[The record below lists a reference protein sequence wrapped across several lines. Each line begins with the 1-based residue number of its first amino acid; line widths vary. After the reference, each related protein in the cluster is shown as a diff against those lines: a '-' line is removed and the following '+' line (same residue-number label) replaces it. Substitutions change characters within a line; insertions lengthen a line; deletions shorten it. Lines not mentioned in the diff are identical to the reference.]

1 MEMQDDMMVFF
12 SVHDDLPVCRGA
24 QRCRQQRLVGRE
36 IEKERVH
43 REAGRRESTD
53 KGGRR
58 DMGTIVRARSG
69 PADVVVEEKL
79 VLELKTV
86 DHLLP
91 VHEAQVLTYP
101 TRSSR
106 R

>member
-1 MEMQDDMMVFF
+1 
-12 SVHDDLPVCRGA
+12 
-24 QRCRQQRLVGRE
+24 
-36 IEKERVH
+36 
-43 REAGRRESTD
+43 
-53 KGGRR
+53 
-58 DMGTIVRARSG
+58 MGTIVRARSG
-69 PADVVVEEKL
+69 PAGVVVEEKL

>member
-1 MEMQDDMMVFF
+1 M
-12 SVHDDLPVCRGA
+12 
-24 QRCRQQRLVGRE
+24 
-36 IEKERVH
+36 
-43 REAGRRESTD
+43 
-53 KGGRR
+53 
-58 DMGTIVRARSG
+58 
-69 PADVVVEEKL
+69 
-79 VLELKTV
+79 ELKTV